1 MTTMR
6 ATVGLLLILAGSCV
20 RRPYQPAGGA
30 GALNVS
36 GYYEL
41 TESIYSNNCG
51 PGVQVRKE
59 PQRVKVEHTAGG
71 GFARIILNDH
81 IVYDASVRSDGNFA
95 VAAAR
100 GGDARGTYAR
110 NISGRFTDSAM
121 FARVTVDSIR
131 PEAPTGRPPGAGDQ
145 ALRNCQYSLR
155 WDAKKI

>member
-1 MTTMR
+1 MR
-6 ATVGLLLILAGSCV
+6 MNPRIFLLLLATASC
-20 RRPYQPAGGA
+20 RRPYQPAGGV

-41 TESIYSNNCG
+41 AESLYSNNCG

-59 PQRVKVEHTAGG
+59 RQRVKVEHTAGG
-71 GFARIILNDH
+71 GFARIIVNDH

-95 VAAAR
+95 VATAR
-100 GGDARGTYAR
+100 GGDARGSYTR
-110 NISGRFTDSAM
+110 NISGRFADSAM
-121 FARVTVDSIR
+121 FARVTVDSVK
-131 PEAPTGRPPGAGDQ
+131 PPPLTGRPLGTGDE